1 MADDDVG
8 HASPLAETRRLQAQ
22 ALTKTTPA
30 HAPEIELDDA
40 FWRNAG

>member
-1 MADDDVG
+1 MADNDVG
-8 HASPLAETRRLQAQ
+8 HASLAETRRMQAQ

-30 HAPEIELDDA
+30 GAPEIDLDDA